1 MHTRTFGSQHP
12 SSAQCVC
19 LAGSYSAYALVKED
33 WAVPAPKNL
42 SLETEAG
49 AVPLVSL
56 TAYQV
61 GSAQTLRV
69 TGGTQQGH
77 HD

>member
-1 MHTRTFGSQHP
+1 M
-12 SSAQCVC
+12 C
-19 LAGSYSAYALVKED
+19 LAGSYSEYALVKED

-42 SLETEAG
+42 SLETQAG

-61 GSAQTLRV
+61 SSADIDGLRGQSV
-69 TGGTQQGH
+69 ERP
-77 HD
+77 